1 MLTGKLYL
9 DLAVSLDGPGRYETG
24 TGRNLDRRKARRFRR
39 SLRRFRSKPRIT
51 HPVEDQIG
59 VQPIEPRDMRNRYI
73 RCRRLNTDRRSALRS
88 NRWRLRLT
96 SSPVR
101 SRFVRRTT
109 LSPIVSAIQSGHY
122 PTHTIPGRAAK
133 PDAYNGTNASE
144 FAVATNNTGPAI
156 AGPVL
161 FVHQNGLFQS

>member
-1 MLTGKLYL
+1 MPTGKLNL
-9 DLAVSLDGPGRYETG
+9 DLAVGLDGPGRFETG
-24 TGRNLDRRKARRFRR
+24 TAHNLDRQKARRFRR
-39 SLRRFRSKPRIT
+39 SLRRSRSKPRIT

-96 SSPVR
+96 YSPVQ

-109 LSPIVSAIQSGHY
+109 RNPIESAIQSGHY
-122 PTHTIPGRAAK
+122 PTHAIHGRAAR
-133 PDAYNGTNASE
+133 PGA
-144 FAVATNNTGPAI
+144 
-156 AGPVL
+156 
-161 FVHQNGLFQS
+161 

>member
-9 DLAVSLDGPGRYETG
+9 DLAVGLDGPGRYETG

-39 SLRRFRSKPRIT
+39 SLRRSRSKPRIT
-51 HPVEDQIG
+51 HPVEDQICI
-59 VQPIEPRDMRNRYI
+59 QPIAPRDLRNRYI

-96 SSPVR
+96 YSPVQ

-109 LSPIVSAIQSGHY
+109 QRPIVSVNQSGHY
-122 PTHTIPGRAAK
+122 PTHAIHGRAAR
-133 PDAYNGTNASE
+133 PGA
-144 FAVATNNTGPAI
+144 
-156 AGPVL
+156 
-161 FVHQNGLFQS
+161 